1 MNIKMLLGKL
11 DVTVTRSV
19 SAVLLLGCLLL
30 ISCQSEKSKLAISWE
45 AKNIDKSSLLEISAN
60 ALSDDLVSK
69 IKNDYANSPFDSD
82 YPELVLFSVFTH
94 KTKDKLF
101 IFFDVRY
108 VDDIQVVYEVG
119 QDGHLLGKYMHSV
132 WNN

>member
-1 MNIKMLLGKL
+1 MNIKTLLGKL

-19 SAVLLLGCLLL
+19 SVVLLLGCLLL
-30 ISCQSEKSKLAISWE
+30 MSCQSEKSKLAISWE
-45 AKNIDKSSLLEISAN
+45 TKQIDKSSLRELNVN

-69 IKNDYANSPFDSD
+69 IKNDYASSPFDSD
-82 YPELVLFSVFTH
+82 YPELLLSSVFMH
-94 KTKDKLF
+94 KTEDKLF